1 MIYSNSSFDIIS
13 GVDTDPK
20 IDDAAINPNRIKIFL
35 ANALITTFVN
45 DNPVFSN
52 ESQSLPRNHPN
63 CIILIIKFLIALYQ
77 LISS

>member
-1 MIYSNSSFDIIS
+1 MIYSISSFDIIS

-20 IDDAAINPNRIKIFL
+20 INDAVINPNRIKIFL
-35 ANALITTFVN
+35 DHALITIFVN